1 MLVEGILVSVWTLLI
16 FWQWL
21 RLKKGVLTSLWFLAI
36 ILGYVAQL
44 NQWLDQPW
52 ISLDT
57 YLWIGFA
64 CGVFFIDPKALFLK
78 KPQSYQQLK
87 ASYDALSH
95 EAENLRQRFIATLNV
110 LPEGL
115 AYKNHKGA
123 CFGTD
128 RYVET
133 LGLNDHQFTET
144 QFLER
149 MFADDLKPYEGAIKK
164 VKGSDKIY
172 RTKYRY
178 LIHERYQWIEE
189 MGTVVMVDKK
199 PLTVSLIRHLDTKQH
214 PRSSLDVLNQMPL
227 EDVYDK
233 VLSQLHHQARPYDL
247 VLFELQNIP
256 LINER
261 YGRDVG
267 DLMMAEFLEKI
278 RYQFV
283 KEAQRVFRV
292 KGITFALI
300 LTDRRKGDILK
311 KALKENSAM
320 MQTQMQFGAVK
331 ERLIPYFGI
340 VSVTTFQGSFLDIKE
355 AANQALSMALKEH
368 THENYMLVEW
378 KG

>member
-1 MLVEGILVSVWTLLI
+1 MLIEAMIVGIWALLI
-16 FWQWL
+16 LWQWL
-21 RLKKGVLTSLWFLAI
+21 RLKKGILASLWFMLVLA
-36 ILGYVAQL
+36 GYASL
-44 NQWLDQPW
+44 YGEFLEQPW
-52 ISLDT
+52 ITLET
-57 YLWIGFA
+57 FLWLSFVV
-64 CGVFFIDPKALFLK
+64 GVFFIEPKALFLR

-87 ASYDALSH
+87 TSYESLSH

-115 AYKNHKGA
+115 AYKNHKGE

-128 RYVET
+128 RYLET
-133 LGLNDHQFTET
+133 LGLSDHQFNEND
-144 QFLER
+144 FLER
-149 MFADDLKPYEGAIKK
+149 MFADDLKPYEAAIKK
-164 VKGSDKIY
+164 VKGNDKIY

-178 LIHERYQWIEE
+178 LINEQYHWIEE
-189 MGTVVMVDKK
+189 MGQVVMVDKK
-199 PLTVSLIRHLDTKQH
+199 PLTVSLIRYLDTKQH

-227 EDVYDK
+227 EDAYDK

-247 VLFELQNIP
+247 VLFELHNIP

-292 KGITFALI
+292 KGVTFALV

-331 ERLIPYFGI
+331 ERLVPYFGI
-340 VSVTTFQGSFLDIKE
+340 VSVTTFGGSFLDIKE
-355 AANQALSMALKEH
+355 AANEALNMALKEH
-368 THENYMLVEW
+368 THENYVCVDW